1 VIVKFLSSF
10 SRDLNQI
17 QNLRIKSLVIKMIST
32 IEISNHLNEISGIK
46 KLKGHKSAYRI
57 RIGDYRI
64 GLFYEKNHVELARI
78 VHRKDIYNLFP

>member
-1 VIVKFLSSF
+1 MIVKFLNSF

-17 QNLRIKSLVIKMIST
+17 QNLRIKSLIIKMIST
-32 IEISNHLNEISGIK
+32 IEISNHLNEISGKK

>member
-1 VIVKFLSSF
+1 
-10 SRDLNQI
+10 
-17 QNLRIKSLVIKMIST
+17 MIST

-78 VHRKDIYNLFP
+78 VHM

>member
-1 VIVKFLSSF
+1 VIVKFLNSF

-17 QNLRIKSLVIKMIST
+17 QNLRIKSLIIKMIST

>member
-1 VIVKFLSSF
+1 
-10 SRDLNQI
+10 
-17 QNLRIKSLVIKMIST
+17 MIST

>member
-1 VIVKFLSSF
+1 MIVKFLNSF

-17 QNLRIKSLVIKMIST
+17 QNLRIKSLIIKMIST

>member
-1 VIVKFLSSF
+1 MIVKFLNSF

-17 QNLRIKSLVIKMIST
+17 QNLRIKSLIIKMIST

-46 KLKGHKSAYRI
+46 KLKRHKSAYRI

>member
-1 VIVKFLSSF
+1 MIVKFLSSF

-57 RIGDYRI
+57 NIGDYRI

>member
-1 VIVKFLSSF
+1 MIVKFLSSF